1 MTKVLGWGL
10 LLAGLTPGEAR
21 AESPWLLDAGL
32 GTVRLESSD
41 FRFSGDAT
49 AGYATPT
56 LGVVAS
62 GFVSYYDITKNN
74 QISDFFRAGGNGE
87 VWYLTNNRSKGLHFE
102 IRASGGG
109 ALYSSDNLT
118 GGILEDSV
126 FGRGTLMVGLKADP
140 DENFSLEF
148 IGGGGGQL
156 EAYNREDFS
165 SRTSTALQEQQTFTF
180 RGEGRLAVRWAFLPG
195 TLATRL
201 KASAQTF
208 RLTRSTATLV
218 ASDSA
223 QTVAQAEETLLFRQ
237 NEASGRLFVD
247 LVAASFAGI
256 TPGVFGGFDYVGV
269 SGTAGSNTVFLPTFG
284 VGLFKDAFLPRHGE
298 RPAGDPVGPSC
309 PSLASEGRRVRADA
323 RGLAGPERRDGLG
336 PRDRHDR
343 EDRQCQAEKA
353 ADGTTEEAPQH
364 PRLLRVHPGLLD
376 ELEHLRGNN
385 QPLHGHPEQHEEDL
399 ERGLSKQN
407 QAAPCLSF
415 EERRGGGDLD
425 HLEHHFER
433 HAPQDP
439 PQQDRLRPDGLNHR
453 IFRKSI
459 EKHQP

>member
-1 MTKVLGWGL
+1 MRTTKVLGWGL

-74 QISDFFRAGGNGE
+74 QVSDFLRTGGNGE

-148 IGGGGGQL
+148 IGGGGGQF
-156 EAYNREDFS
+156 EAYGRTDIS
-165 SRTSTALQEQQTFTF
+165 SRTSAVLQDQETFTF
-180 RGEGRLAVRWAFLPG
+180 RGEGRLAVRWAFLPE

-201 KASAQTF
+201 KVSAQTF

-218 ASDSA
+218 ASAAA
-223 QTVAQAEETLLFRQ
+223 QTVAQTEETLLFRQ

-247 LVAASFAGI
+247 LVAASFGGI

-284 VGLFKDAFLPRHGE
+284 VGLFKDAF
-298 RPAGDPVGPSC
+298 
-309 PSLASEGRRVRADA
+309 
-323 RGLAGPERRDGLG
+323 
-336 PRDRHDR
+336 
-343 EDRQCQAEKA
+343 
-353 ADGTTEEAPQH
+353 
-364 PRLLRVHPGLLD
+364 
-376 ELEHLRGNN
+376 
-385 QPLHGHPEQHEEDL
+385 
-399 ERGLSKQN
+399 
-407 QAAPCLSF
+407 
-415 EERRGGGDLD
+415 
-425 HLEHHFER
+425 
-433 HAPQDP
+433 
-439 PQQDRLRPDGLNHR
+439 
-453 IFRKSI
+453 
-459 EKHQP
+459 